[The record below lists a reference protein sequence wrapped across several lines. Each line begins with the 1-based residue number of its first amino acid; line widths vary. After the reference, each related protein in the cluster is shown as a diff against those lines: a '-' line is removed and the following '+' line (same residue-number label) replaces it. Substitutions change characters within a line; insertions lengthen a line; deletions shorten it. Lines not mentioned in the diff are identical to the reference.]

1 MFIEDIEVEEQV
13 CNGGCFIAC
22 QSKNKK
28 KRYIAIT
35 TFS

>member
-22 QSKNKK
+22 
-28 KRYIAIT
+28 
-35 TFS
+35 